1 MAVRFKI
8 RTVIE
13 EMVPHKFIRTVGE
26 GKESRNLGQF
36 KQKTRINFNALSED
50 ETEISYQSEVSIV
63 GKLATFGDR
72 VLKAKAKEFGKAEK
86 YFLRAVDV
94 NPQLAQGYAEL
105 GINAY
110 YAGHHEKS
118 V

>member
-1 MAVRFKI
+1 MAVRFKV

-13 EMVPHKFIRTVGE
+13 EMIPNQLIRTVGE

-50 ETEISYQSEVSIV
+50 ETEISYQSDVSIV

-72 VLKAKAKEFGKAEK
+72 ILKAKAKEVGKEFAA
-86 YFLRAVDV
+86 AVKKK
-94 NPQLAQGYAEL
+94 LE
-105 GINAY
+105 
-110 YAGHHEKS
+110 
-118 V
+118 